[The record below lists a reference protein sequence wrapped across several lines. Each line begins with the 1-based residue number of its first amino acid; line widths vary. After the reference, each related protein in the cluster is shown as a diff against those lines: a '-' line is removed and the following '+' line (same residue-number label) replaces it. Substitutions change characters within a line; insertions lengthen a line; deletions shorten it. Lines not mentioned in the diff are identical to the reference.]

1 MLRNKFLLIIMFNV
15 KVMWCDVG
23 WEFRMSSDV
32 LDFKFFMFKLLKK
45 FKLKN
50 QNLKIFIAKMR
61 SNTHNQGFDNIY
73 QFSYL

>member
-1 MLRNKFLLIIMFNV
+1 MLRNKFLLIIILMLRL
-15 KVMWCDVG
+15 CDVG
-23 WEFRMSSDV
+23 WEFRMSFDV
-32 LDFKFFMFKLLKK
+32 LDFNFFMFKLLKK

-50 QNLKIFIAKMR
+50 QNLKLFIAKMR